1 MLKNQWQTVK
11 LALVASLT
19 ALIIALGS
27 IAITPVNTL
36 AQMTSVTQFVD
47 VQPTDYYYQALQ
59 SLVERYGCTGGF
71 PDETFRGNRNM
82 TRYEVVSTMNG
93 CMDKVTEIILG
104 ASSRNGVT
112 KAEVTSLK
120 NLINE
125 LQQEV
130 ELIQRSRASG
140 KPRI

>member
-1 MLKNQWQTVK
+1 MLKNQWQTLK
-11 LALVASLT
+11 LGLVASIT
-19 ALIIALGS
+19 ALVIALGA

-36 AQMTSVTQFVD
+36 AQITSITQIVD
-47 VQPTDYYYQALQ
+47 VQPTDYYYPALK
-59 SLVERYGCTGGF
+59 SLVEKYSCTVGF
-71 PDETFRGNRNM
+71 PDDTFRGNRNM
-82 TRYEVVSTMNG
+82 TRYEVVGAMNA
-93 CMDKVTEIILG
+93 CMDQIGGFMV
-104 ASSRNGVT
+104 ASYTNGVT

>member
-59 SLVERYGCTGGF
+59 SLVERYGCTVGF

-93 CMDKVTEIILG
+93 CMDKVTDIILG

-140 KPRI
+140 KPII